1 MTALRDALFISAL
14 LICAVGVIEMN
25 AQPKLDEFSS
35 GFLAGYWGHPLPE
48 DASEEFKKAYGRGYE
63 TSERESAIAGEKL

>member
-1 MTALRDALFISAL
+1 
-14 LICAVGVIEMN
+14 MN